1 MKYTPTHKDRC
12 EDTDCK
18 GYGKPLV
25 DGGYGYPVCE
35 TAQWRSKRYPGA
47 LIKCAAARMAEPE
60 VYHLISNE
68 IIKSIITQVGTMRRA
83 ANRMNDSD
91 SVQTNAA
98 LDNIKGMVTHNLFEC
113 NVSPNFD
120 IKVES
125 TTQDIVEWNGET
137 IA

>member
-1 MKYTPTHKDRC
+1 
-12 EDTDCK
+12 
-18 GYGKPLV
+18 
-25 DGGYGYPVCE
+25 
-35 TAQWRSKRYPGA
+35 
-47 LIKCAAARMAEPE
+47 MAEPE
-60 VYHLISNE
+60 VYHLISSG
-68 IIKSIITQVGTMRRA
+68 IIESIITQVGTMRRA

-98 LDNIKGMVTHNLFEC
+98 LDNIEGMITHNLFEC